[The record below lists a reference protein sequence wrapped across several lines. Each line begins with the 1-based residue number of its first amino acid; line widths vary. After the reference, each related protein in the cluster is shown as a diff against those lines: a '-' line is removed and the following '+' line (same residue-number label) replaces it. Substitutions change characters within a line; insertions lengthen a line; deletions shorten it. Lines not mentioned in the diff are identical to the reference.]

1 MNYKLANFA
10 ELKQLGKGQY
20 GRVFKAK
27 YLPSN
32 KIFAIKE
39 IEIQKDNQNQE
50 IAISREIKTMNSM
63 SNIKHPNI
71 MEYFGYFIENNHY
84 YLVLEYINGENLE
97 IYRDKYQ
104 MMNQNMNQ
112 DLIILILKGI
122 VNGLL
127 YLHSKKILHRDIS
140 PDNIMIDK
148 DNNIKITDFG
158 ISRLFDLNNPSD
170 YNEWEGTIVG
180 KQYYCSQEMFQEYI
194 LGKKYAKYDFKTD
207 IYSLGVTMFNLMT
220 FKFPYDIDIDK
231 KIKIRNNNNI
241 DPNIYNP
248 DLINIVMSML
258 EPNKNKRPSCQEVY
272 NELCN
277 LIGKNNMDIYYNM
290 KTEDINLED
299 NYINKRSAFFS
310 VIYSLYNITQIKSN
324 FIIDNVKKKVDSQ
337 KEKSKESVV
346 VIDSFIEIMKNF
358 KDKKNRLNNII
369 KFIGNV
375 SQKITI
381 FKNCNII
388 NPKLIIDCLFNYF
401 FINININFNNIFAYN
416 NRTAYDLSDKI
427 KDNKAISSI
436 VKQKV
441 EEFKNNYTD
450 IFSDIFYFLK
460 HKKIT
465 CPNCNTLIE
474 EKVDI
479 IYDIELLE
487 SGNIKKLID
496 EYGSEKSYSNLDKN
510 KLICNKCFVMPINFN
525 ETNGLVNSPNVL
537 IVQIENDI
545 SLDETLEIKEE
556 INQNMIIKYTLIS
569 VIIEEAINNN
579 RVRYNVSIK
588 NMGIDSWIYH
598 NDDNSEVLSFE
609 ALQSKGKICT
619 CFYKKMEGN
628 E

>member
-39 IEIQKDNQNQE
+39 IEKQKDNQNQE

-71 MEYFGYFIENNHY
+71 MEYFGCFIENNHY

-104 MMNQNMNQ
+104 IMNQNMNQ

-170 YNEWEGTIVG
+170 CNEWEGTIVG

-310 VIYSLYNITQIKSN
+310 VIYSLYNVTQIKSN
-324 FIIDNVKKKVDSQ
+324 FIIDNVKKKVDIQ
-337 KEKSKESVV
+337 KVKSKESVV
-346 VIDSFIEIMKNF
+346 VIDSFIEIIKNF

-388 NPKLIIDCLFNYF
+388 TPKLIIDCLFNYF
-401 FINININFNNIFAYN
+401 FTNMARYTPKTCVAY
-416 NRTAYDLSDKI
+416 T
-427 KDNKAISSI
+427 
-436 VKQKV
+436 
-441 EEFKNNYTD
+441 
-450 IFSDIFYFLK
+450 
-460 HKKIT
+460 
-465 CPNCNTLIE
+465 
-474 EKVDI
+474 
-479 IYDIELLE
+479 
-487 SGNIKKLID
+487 
-496 EYGSEKSYSNLDKN
+496 
-510 KLICNKCFVMPINFN
+510 
-525 ETNGLVNSPNVL
+525 
-537 IVQIENDI
+537 
-545 SLDETLEIKEE
+545 
-556 INQNMIIKYTLIS
+556 
-569 VIIEEAINNN
+569 
-579 RVRYNVSIK
+579 
-588 NMGIDSWIYH
+588 
-598 NDDNSEVLSFE
+598 
-609 ALQSKGKICT
+609 
-619 CFYKKMEGN
+619 
-628 E
+628 

>member
-1 MNYKLANFA
+1 MNYKLANFV
-10 ELKQLGKGQY
+10 ELKELGNGKY

-27 YLPSN
+27 YLPNN

-39 IEIQKDNQNQE
+39 IKIQEDNPNQE
-50 IAISREIKTMNSM
+50 LAISREINTMNLM

-97 IYRDKYQ
+97 ITRDKYQ
-104 MMNQNMNQ
+104 SMKQYMNQ

-122 VNGLL
+122 INGLL
-127 YLHSKKILHRDIS
+127 YLHSRKILHRDIS
-140 PDNIMIDK
+140 PDNIIIDK

-170 YNEWEGTIVG
+170 YNEWEGTIIG
-180 KQYYCSQEMFQEYI
+180 KKYYCSQEMYQEYI
-194 LGKKYAKYDFKTD
+194 LGKKHAKYDFKTD

-220 FKFPYDIDIDK
+220 FEFPYDIDK
-231 KIKIRNNNNI
+231 NIKIRNNNNI

-299 NYINKRSAFFS
+299 NYISKRSAFFS
-310 VIYSLYNITQIKSN
+310 VIYSLYNVAQIKSY
-324 FIIDNVKKKVDSQ
+324 FINDNVKKKVENQ

-346 VIDSFIEIMKNF
+346 VIDSFIEIINNF
-358 KDKKNRLNNII
+358 KDKKNRLNNIT

-381 FKNCNII
+381 FKNYNIVY
-388 NPKLIIDCLFNYF
+388 PKLIIDSLFNYF
-401 FINININFNNIFAYN
+401 FINTNINFNNIFAYN
-416 NRTAYDLSDKI
+416 NTTAYDLSDKI
-427 KDNKAISSI
+427 KDNKTICSF

-474 EKVDI
+474 ENVDI
-479 IYDIELLE
+479 IYDIKLFE
-487 SGNIKKLID
+487 SGNIKKLLD
-496 EYGSEKSYSNLDKN
+496 EYSLEKSYSNLNKK
-510 KLICNKCFVMPINFN
+510 KLICNKCFVMPTNFN
-525 ETNGLVNSPNVL
+525 ETNSIVNSPNVL
-537 IVQIENDI
+537 IVHIENDNSI
-545 SLDETLEIKEE
+545 DETIEIKEE
-556 INQNMIIKYTLIS
+556 ISQNMIIKYILIS
-569 VIIEEAINNN
+569 VIIQEALNNN
-579 RVRYNVSIK
+579 RNRYNVSIK

-598 NDDNSEVLSFE
+598 KDDNSEVLSFE

-619 CFYKKMEGN
+619 CFYKKMQGN
-628 E
+628 